1 MVNVTPKLL
10 KSKTID
16 FAVCKQKYLLKKNQ
30 GKIIC
35 FVEGKYD
42 SDYYLDKFR
51 NHLGDGFEIIVCSNK
66 KNVLKAYSEFYD
78 SDHKKVKMGFF
89 TDNDF
94 DEDLNNPLIF
104 VTDRYSI
111 ENYYC
116 SISALNNILLYGLK
130 IQNNSEVND
139 VIAYYQVCAN
149 KFHQIVAEF
158 NSFYS
163 IIKMKQRQN
172 NVTYKICLEN
182 HFPSKF
188 AEIDVDNCI
197 KKYNL
202 VSLLAEYSLPSSL
215 ISQEEVDN
223 EIRKLMEKDPFNSFR
238 GKYELEFTIKFI
250 TKIKNEANQKIPS
263 SKVKQKISATINNV
277 CFMSDYAQY
286 ADIAEGLIDYLQKI
300 KVGL

>member
-1 MVNVTPKLL
+1 MANITPDLL
-10 KSKTID
+10 KGKTVD

-51 NHLGDGFEIIVCSNK
+51 NHLGDSFEIIVCSNK
-66 KNVLKAYSEFYD
+66 KNVLKAYSEFYEA
-78 SDHKKVKMGFF
+78 DHEKVKMGFF
-89 TDNDF
+89 TDHDF
-94 DEDLNNPLIF
+94 DEELANPLIF

-130 IQNNSEVND
+130 IQNNNEVND
-139 VIAYYQVCAN
+139 VIAYYKVCAN
-149 KFHQIVAEF
+149 NFHQAVAEF

-172 NVTYKICLEN
+172 NVTYKVCLQS
-182 HFPSKF
+182 HFPSKLV
-188 AEIDVDNCI
+188 EIDVDNCI
-197 KKYNL
+197 KNYDL
-202 VSLLAEYSLPSSL
+202 VSLLSEYSLPNSL
-215 ISQEEVDN
+215 ITQKEVDA
-223 EIRKLMEKDPFNSFR
+223 EINKLTAKNPFNSFR

-250 TKIKNEANQKIPS
+250 TKIVNDANKRMPS

-286 ADIAEGLIDYLQKI
+286 ADIAKGLIDYLQKV